1 MTAVL
6 GIDLGTES
14 RGDNH
19 HENKEVVKELY
30 TAFDRGDA
38 RRGRAVNRERDLA
51 PASTVCRSPGHITK
65 HTRETFDISRD
76 GLPFAN
82 RSGPK
87 PQTIPLC
94 WVTTRG
100 LSKSKEFFATCDYQ
114 TASSEVVE

>member
-1 MTAVL
+1 VL

-51 PASTVCRSPGHITK
+51 PASTVRRSPGHIAK
-65 HTRETFDISRD
+65 HTRETFDISR
-76 GLPFAN
+76 
-82 RSGPK
+82 
-87 PQTIPLC
+87 
-94 WVTTRG
+94 VTAYRLLIAQG
-100 LSKSKEFFATCDYQ
+100 LSHRRFLYAG
-114 TASSEVVE
+114 